1 MLFSHLEI
9 FSKCYPT
16 LPTTYLQHDRLLGGA
31 GGREVLH
38 VPAALVEEGGP
49 AGLVLPVPL
58 DDVVAVEEVLLRRV
72 APESQEVTCL
82 LHFLHQDVPR
92 PSRYHTH
99 VSVPCGNKGAK
110 GGRVEVEVTPLP
122 LVSQQGNRWPTM
134 TAASLTSTPAD
145 RVSLIFNR
153 GWAQPVGATGM
164 CVCVCERVSVCVF
177 SQRGGHCPVSGF
189 YCVSME
195 GGLDGGVEVGG

>member
-1 MLFSHLEI
+1 MAPHVDRFKDLVPRLFGLLDDVLILNAWILLLKQQLDDENNHQNQRGLTSNNICVLFSRLET
-9 FSKCYPT
+9 FSKRYLT
-16 LPTTYLQHDRLLGGA
+16 LPSTYLQHDRLLGGA
-31 GGREVLH
+31 GGGEVLQ

-49 AGLVLPVPL
+49 TGLVFPVPL

-110 GGRVEVEVTPLP
+110 GGRVEVEVRGAR
-122 LVSQQGNRWPTM
+122 V
-134 TAASLTSTPAD
+134 TA
-145 RVSLIFNR
+145 R
-153 GWAQPVGATGM
+153 
-164 CVCVCERVSVCVF
+164 
-177 SQRGGHCPVSGF
+177 
-189 YCVSME
+189 
-195 GGLDGGVEVGG
+195 